1 MAYDGSFFDEESM
14 MKLNKKAIALY
25 FKNKVQLYE
34 QLLGSKDQLLESK
47 YFLEIHSLAEVE
59 TILIKHQWHLKH
71 SNKRIYIISNYF
83 TYMDDFGS
91 LKEVIVVYHYQM
103 DLT

>member
-71 SNKRIYIISNYF
+71 SNKRIYIISSYF